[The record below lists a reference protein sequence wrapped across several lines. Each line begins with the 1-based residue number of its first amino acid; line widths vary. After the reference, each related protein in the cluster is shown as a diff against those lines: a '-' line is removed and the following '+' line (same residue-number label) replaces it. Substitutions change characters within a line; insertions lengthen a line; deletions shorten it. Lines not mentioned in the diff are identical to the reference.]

1 MVSRRKRASSS
12 SPSDVISTPRTVMS
26 PAVGRSRPAMRP
38 SRVDF
43 PLPEGPAMATN
54 CRAGTSSVMSV
65 STSTGRPP
73 LSRRMESPRTV
84 IMMQPYYT
92 SGMRR
97 LWAVALLA
105 VSVASLSAARLSAGE
120 PHVIVAF
127 GDSLTAGLG
136 VRPEESYPSR
146 LEARLRAAGYDYRV
160 VNAGVSG
167 DTTAGGLRR
176 VDWALRAHPDIV
188 IVALGANDG
197 LRGQSPQAIRANLE
211 EIVARLQA
219 SGARVLLV
227 GMRLPPNYGAEYT
240 KEFEAVFPAVAR
252 RAKIALMPFLLD
264 GVAADPRLN
273 QADGIHPTAAG
284 QQMIADRLWPYLRPL
299 LRPVK

>member
-1 MVSRRKRASSS
+1 MGALV
-12 SPSDVISTPRTVMS
+12 
-26 PAVGRSRPAMRP
+26 
-38 SRVDF
+38 
-43 PLPEGPAMATN
+43 
-54 CRAGTSSVMSV
+54 
-65 STSTGRPP
+65 
-73 LSRRMESPRTV
+73 LSC
-84 IMMQPYYT
+84 
-92 SGMRR
+92 
-97 LWAVALLA
+97 VALL
-105 VSVASLSAARLSAGE
+105 SVAAGE
-120 PHVIVAF
+120 ARGEGVVVAL

-136 VRPEESYPSR
+136 VAADEAFPAR
-146 LEARLRAAGYDYRV
+146 LQARLRAEGYDYRV

-176 VDWALRAHPDIV
+176 VDWALRAHPDVV

-197 LRGQSPQAIRANLE
+197 LRGQSPPAIRANLE

-219 SGARVLLV
+219 AGVRVLLV

-252 RAKIALMPFLLD
+252 RAKITLMPFLLD

-299 LRPVK
+299 LRLVK

>member
-1 MVSRRKRASSS
+1 MGALV
-12 SPSDVISTPRTVMS
+12 
-26 PAVGRSRPAMRP
+26 
-38 SRVDF
+38 
-43 PLPEGPAMATN
+43 
-54 CRAGTSSVMSV
+54 
-65 STSTGRPP
+65 
-73 LSRRMESPRTV
+73 LSC
-84 IMMQPYYT
+84 
-92 SGMRR
+92 
-97 LWAVALLA
+97 VALL
-105 VSVASLSAARLSAGE
+105 SVAAGE
-120 PHVIVAF
+120 ARGEGVVVAL

-136 VRPEESYPSR
+136 VAADEAFPAR
-146 LEARLRAAGYDYRV
+146 LQARLRAEGYDYRV

-176 VDWALRAHPDIV
+176 VDWALRAHPDVV

-211 EIVARLQA
+211 EIVERLQA

-240 KEFEAVFPAVAR
+240 KEFEAVFPAIAR

-284 QQMIADRLWPYLRPL
+284 QQMVADRLWPYLRPL
-299 LRPVK
+299 LRPIK